1 MDLIFGAVVSFALA
15 DEFQS
20 RMYASG
26 GRQVDCVVVLCG
38 VIFILLGLFVALWR
52 GIHLTIYRHFVNT
65 QL

>member
-15 DEFQS
+15 AEFQS
-20 RMYASG
+20 RKYASG

-52 GIHLTIYRHFVNT
+52 EIHLTIYQCFDKIK
-65 QL
+65 L